1 MKRAMRC
8 TLLIPRLFWPHENAQ
23 SVWHGLELPGLE
35 KLIGRAHAERF
46 DAITPEGWL
55 CQAFELER
63 QQDWPVAPLTL
74 ELDGGEAADAYWLR
88 ADPVHLRMD
97 RDRLVLVE
105 NALFDVSMDEAKA
118 LGAALNDHF
127 REQEI
132 TLHIPHPKRWYV
144 RLPHVPSLVT
154 HSANEAAGGDVRR
167 FLPTGADALT
177 WHRVFNEIQ
186 MLLYDHPVNVQREQ
200 RGEPVV
206 NSVWFWGGGV
216 RASVRGRPCDALWAD
231 DALPVALGS
240 VADIAVSARPQNA
253 AAWRS
258 AASASADSGSSHLIA
273 LDQLASAAAHEDS
286 TAWQSEISA
295 LEANWFAP
303 LARDLRERRL
313 ASVTVIVPGK
323 AGCWRFEVRP
333 ADFLKFW
340 RRAKPWAEYA

>member
-1 MKRAMRC
+1 MKRDMRC
-8 TLLIPRLFWPHENAQ
+8 TLLIPHLFWPHENAQ
-23 SVWHGLELPGLE
+23 TVWSELQLPGLE

-46 DAITPEGWL
+46 EAITPEGWL

-97 RDRLVLVE
+97 RDRIVLVE
-105 NALFDVSMDEAKA
+105 NELFGVSMDEAKA

-127 REQEI
+127 RTQEI
-132 TLHIPHPKRWYV
+132 AFHAPRPKRWYV
-144 RLPHVPSLVT
+144 RLPHAPSLVT
-154 HSANEAAGGDVRR
+154 HSASEAAGRDVRS
-167 FLPTGADALT
+167 FLPSGGDALT
-177 WHRVFNEIQ
+177 WHQVFNEIQ
-186 MLLYDHPVNVQREQ
+186 MLLYDHPVNVEREQ

-216 RASVRGRPCDALWAD
+216 KASVRGRPCDALWAE
-231 DALPVALGS
+231 DALAVALGS
-240 VADIAVSARPQNA
+240 VADVAVSARPRNA
-253 AAWRS
+253 AEWRH
-258 AASASADSGSSHLIA
+258 AARPADGESSNLIV

-286 TAWQSEISA
+286 TTWQSEIMA

-303 LARDLRERRL
+303 LSRDLRERRL
-313 ASVTVIVPGK
+313 ASVTLIVPGE
-323 AGCWRFEVRP
+323 AACWRFEVRP

-340 RRAKPWAEYA
+340 RSARPWAEYS